1 MKKRTKLKTALLLA
15 MAVNSSY
22 AEKKCFPPI
31 KDIPTLP
38 EVLECF
44 QNVLD
49 KQRQQ
54 ISELKAENQAQQD
67 EIQALKLKV
76 QISI

>member
-1 MKKRTKLKTALLLA
+1 
-15 MAVNSSY
+15 
-22 AEKKCFPPI
+22 
-31 KDIPTLP
+31 
-38 EVLECF
+38 
-44 QNVLD
+44 VLD